1 MEEDSQSIS
10 VIDLQPLIFW
20 MGNFG
25 PKEIDFQ
32 LTRELMSALGQKQT
46 YAVQKSMS
54 ALPPKAD
61 MCGATSDVRFGPKAD
76 IALFIRWAIKPGERR
91 GPCIGS

>member
-25 PKEIDFQ
+25 FQ

-61 MCGATSDVRFGPKAD
+61 ICGATSDVRFGSKAD
-76 IALFIRWAIKPGERR
+76 MCSARR
-91 GPCIGS
+91 HVRFTPNSDI